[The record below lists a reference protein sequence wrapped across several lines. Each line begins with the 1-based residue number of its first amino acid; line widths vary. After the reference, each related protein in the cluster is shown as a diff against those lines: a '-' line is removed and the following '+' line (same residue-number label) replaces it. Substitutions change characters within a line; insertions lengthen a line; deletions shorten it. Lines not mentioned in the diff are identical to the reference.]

1 MGIKLSAKDYT
12 KLLDVLENP
21 PPVSEALKKL
31 YKDTNES
38 VLQDMFNLL
47 IREGLYADLP
57 NEIKYSTRFMCEAAE
72 LGLEEG
78 LLTHDCVKT
87 LTEAISNYLGDFGS
101 LYLLLKH
108 NDLPSEFEDRK
119 AIYLDWTNRPNLQNK

>member
-1 MGIKLSAKDYT
+1 MGIKLSAKAYT

-21 PPVSEALKKL
+21 PPVSEAMKKL

-47 IREGLYADLP
+47 IREGLYTDLSH
-57 NEIKYSTRFMCEAAE
+57 ETKHGTWFMCEAAE
-72 LGLEEG
+72 LGLEAG

-87 LTEAISNYLGDFGS
+87 LTEAIINYLGG
-101 LYLLLKH
+101 LGTLQRLLED
-108 NDLPSEFEDRK
+108 NGLPSEFKDRK
-119 AIYLDWTNRPNLQNK
+119 AIYLDWSNRPHLQNK

>member
-1 MGIKLSAKDYT
+1 MGIKLSAKAYT

-47 IREGLYADLP
+47 IKEGRYADLP
-57 NEIKYSTRFMCEAAE
+57 NEIKHNTRFMCEAAE

-78 LLTHDCVKT
+78 LLTQACVKT
-87 LTEAISNYLGDFGS
+87 ITEAISNYIGGVGQLG
-101 LYLLLKH
+101 LLLKD
-108 NDLPSEFEDRK
+108 NGLPSEFEDCK
-119 AIYLDWTNRPNLQNK
+119 AIYLDWSNRPNLQNK